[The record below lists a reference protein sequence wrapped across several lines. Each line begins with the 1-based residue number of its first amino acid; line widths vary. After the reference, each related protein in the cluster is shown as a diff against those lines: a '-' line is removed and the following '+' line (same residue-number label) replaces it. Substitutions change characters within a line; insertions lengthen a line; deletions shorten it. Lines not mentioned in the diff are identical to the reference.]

1 MTRELPLTRRAVQAS
16 PTIFPRLGLRRRCL
30 DSGALTGQPCSWA
43 ACQAGIPGPLLPRI
57 SETSVSSHP
66 SPAAAGW
73 WRTGSRWVLRHV
85 MVTAWERSHLHFLSD
100 WLPGGGKPELDASA
114 KWSLH
119 RTPLS
124 RTIPSFNLPLCKQN
138 NENCPFQVLALWPA
152 PVFPHREL
160 RLVSLLSVRPCN
172 SSLLS
177 PQDIWALP
185 RRGSAHQ
192 PWAM

>member
-1 MTRELPLTRRAVQAS
+1 
-16 PTIFPRLGLRRRCL
+16 
-30 DSGALTGQPCSWA
+30 
-43 ACQAGIPGPLLPRI
+43 
-57 SETSVSSHP
+57 
-66 SPAAAGW
+66 
-73 WRTGSRWVLRHV
+73 

-177 PQDIWALP
+177 ESTGHM
-185 RRGSAHQ
+185 GSTTQGLCTPGLGYVMLLDVGYSQLSATGVRIVSIVN
-192 PWAM
+192 